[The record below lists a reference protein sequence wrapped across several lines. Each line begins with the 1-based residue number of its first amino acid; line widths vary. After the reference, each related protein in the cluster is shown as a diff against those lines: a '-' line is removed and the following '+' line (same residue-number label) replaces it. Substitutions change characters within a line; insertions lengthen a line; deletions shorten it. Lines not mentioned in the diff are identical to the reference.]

1 MEKKDNVLSN
11 KLWQKLFVFINREET
26 RKQLQMFLVD
36 PLLNHVMERILP
48 YILLSCVFLVIL
60 LLLVMLTLGIVLF
73 HFRTVTPNG
82 AYGGSVSLT

>member
-1 MEKKDNVLSN
+1 MEKKENVLTN
-11 KLWQKLFVFINREET
+11 KIWQKLFMFVNRDET
-26 RKQLQMFLVD
+26 RKQIQMFLVD

-73 HFRTVTPNG
+73 HFRNSPSSNIQLSST
-82 AYGGSVSLT
+82 

>member
-1 MEKKDNVLSN
+1 MEKKENVLTN
-11 KLWQKLFVFINREET
+11 KIWQKLFMFVNRDET
-26 RKQLQMFLVD
+26 RKQIQMFLVD

-73 HFRTVTPNG
+73 HFRNSTPSNIQL
-82 AYGGSVSLT
+82 GST

>member
-1 MEKKDNVLSN
+1 MEKKESMLSN
-11 KLWQKLFVFINREET
+11 KLWQKLFLFINRDET

-36 PLLNHVMERILP
+36 PLLNHVMERIFP

-73 HFRTVTPNG
+73 HFRNTT
-82 AYGGSVSLT
+82 GGSFQSAIS

>member
-1 MEKKDNVLSN
+1 MEKKENVLSN
-11 KLWQKLFVFINREET
+11 KLWQKLFLFINRDET
-26 RKQLQMFLVD
+26 RKQIQMFLVD

-73 HFRTVTPNG
+73 HFRNVTPN
-82 AYGGSVSLT
+82 ASIQLSST

>member
-1 MEKKDNVLSN
+1 MEKKENILSN
-11 KLWQKLFVFINREET
+11 KIWQKLFMFINRDET
-26 RKQLQMFLVD
+26 RKQIQMFLVD

-73 HFRTVTPNG
+73 HFRNSSSSIQLSST
-82 AYGGSVSLT
+82 

>member
-1 MEKKDNVLSN
+1 MEKKESVLSN
-11 KLWQKLFVFINREET
+11 KLWQKLFMFINRDET
-26 RKQLQMFLVD
+26 RKQIQMFLVD

-73 HFRTVTPNG
+73 HFRNSTP
-82 AYGGSVSLT
+82 STLQLSST

>member
-1 MEKKDNVLSN
+1 MEKKESVLSN
-11 KLWQKLFVFINREET
+11 KLWQKLFMFINREET
-26 RKQLQMFLVD
+26 RKQIQMFLVD

-73 HFRTVTPNG
+73 HFRNSPPSTLQIG
-82 AYGGSVSLT
+82 AVL

>member
-1 MEKKDNVLSN
+1 MEKKDSMLSN
-11 KLWQKLFVFINREET
+11 KLWQKLFLFINRDET

-36 PLLNHVMERILP
+36 PLLNHVMERIFP

-73 HFRTVTPNG
+73 HFRNTAGTSFQS
-82 AYGGSVSLT
+82 AIS

>member
-1 MEKKDNVLSN
+1 MEKKDSVLSN
-11 KLWQKLFVFINREET
+11 KLWQKLFLFINRDET

-36 PLLNHVMERILP
+36 PLLNHVMERIFP

-73 HFRTVTPNG
+73 HFRNTTPNSFSS
-82 AYGGSVSLT
+82 AIS

>member
-1 MEKKDNVLSN
+1 MEKKDSMLSN
-11 KLWQKLFVFINREET
+11 KLWQKLFVFINRDET

-36 PLLNHVMERILP
+36 PLLNHVMERIFP

-73 HFRTVTPNG
+73 HFRNTTPPSFPSG
-82 AYGGSVSLT
+82 IS

>member
-1 MEKKDNVLSN
+1 MEKKENVLTN
-11 KLWQKLFVFINREET
+11 KIWQKLFMFVNRDET
-26 RKQLQMFLVD
+26 RKQIQMFLVD

-73 HFRTVTPNG
+73 HFRNSTSSNIQLSST
-82 AYGGSVSLT
+82 

>member
-48 YILLSCVFLVIL
+48 YIILSCVFLVIL

-73 HFRTVTPNG
+73 HFRNVTPNG
-82 AYGGSVSLT
+82 AILLDSS